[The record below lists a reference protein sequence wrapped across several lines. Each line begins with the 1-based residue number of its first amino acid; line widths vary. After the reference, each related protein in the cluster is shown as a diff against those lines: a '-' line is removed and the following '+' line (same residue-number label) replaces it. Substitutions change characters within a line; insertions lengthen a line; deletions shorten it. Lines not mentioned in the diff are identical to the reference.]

1 PGTKATKW
9 PTTPASPKPPTSL
22 STSATHTHPG
32 SGAPTKTPTH
42 PCASTS
48 PKAPT
53 YHNGDP
59 ATSTTSPPNST
70 TAPANATTGKPP
82 PKSSIN
88 YSHNTTT
95 HPVLQP
101 PPGSA
106 LDSSAQC
113 RARCGGVQKSA
124 LGAEA
129 WVAREAERR
138 RSQRSRSGAG
148 QVW

>member
-9 PTTPASPKPPTSL
+9 PTTPASPKPPTSI

-32 SGAPTKTPTH
+32 NAAPTKTPTH
-42 PCASTS
+42 SCASTS

-88 YSHNTTT
+88 YSQNTTN

-101 PPGSA
+101 PPESA
-106 LDSSAQC
+106 SISAAQVSVR
-113 RARCGGVQKSA
+113 RARS
-124 LGAEA
+124 
-129 WVAREAERR
+129 RTM
-138 RSQRSRSGAG
+138 QRSSRSAGGGASYPK
-148 QVW
+148 

>member
-9 PTTPASPKPPTSL
+9 PTTPASPKPPTSI

-32 SGAPTKTPTH
+32 NGAPTKTPTH
-42 PCASTS
+42 SCASTS

-88 YSHNTTT
+88 YSQNTTN

-101 PPGSA
+101 PPESA
-106 LDSSAQC
+106 VGNSAEHSVRHRQ
-113 RARCGGVQKSA
+113 G
-124 LGAEA
+124 
-129 WVAREAERR
+129 RR
-138 RSQRSRSGAG
+138 T
-148 QVW
+148 